1 MLNIKMNGTKHKMC
15 AKLGGVLPNHRGK
28 NIGGQSSTIAM
39 RYRPK
44 VKLSEII
51 SLTKYKIK

>member
-1 MLNIKMNGTKHKMC
+1 MALSIKC
-15 AKLGGVLPNHRGK
+15 VPNWEGYYQIIEE

>member
-1 MLNIKMNGTKHKMC
+1 MNGTKHKMC